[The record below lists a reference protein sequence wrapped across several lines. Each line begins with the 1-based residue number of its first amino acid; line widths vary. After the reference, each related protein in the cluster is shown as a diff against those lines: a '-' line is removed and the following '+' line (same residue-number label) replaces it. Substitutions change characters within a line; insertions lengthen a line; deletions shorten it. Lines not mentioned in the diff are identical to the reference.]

1 MNPVLRGFATYIFLL
16 VVFRLMGKR
25 SLKETTTFDFLLILI
40 ISEVTQ
46 QALVGQDYS
55 ITGAFIL
62 ILTLIAADLLFTF
75 LREALSI
82 VDQVMEG
89 APLLIVDHGQPLERR
104 MKKCKVEKD
113 DVLHA
118 ARLIHGIETMSQI
131 KYAVLE
137 KDGSISIIPY

>member
-1 MNPVLRGFATYIFLL
+1 MNPVLRGFAIYIFLL

-118 ARLIHGIETMSQI
+118 ARLIHGIETMLQI

>member
-1 MNPVLRGFATYIFLL
+1 MNPVLRGFAIYIFLL